1 MKTKIGKNDKMQESM
16 HPKKKTMRRVKKTV
30 IKLKDI
36 SKMKDKR
43 EKRIESKKQTRRQY
57 KK

>member
-43 EKRIESKKQTRRQY
+43 EKRIES
-57 KK
+57 